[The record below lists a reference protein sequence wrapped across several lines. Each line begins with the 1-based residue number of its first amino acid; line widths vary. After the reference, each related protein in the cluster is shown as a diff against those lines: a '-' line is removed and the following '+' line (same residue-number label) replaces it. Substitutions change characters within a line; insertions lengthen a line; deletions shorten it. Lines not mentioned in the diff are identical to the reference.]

1 MANRAHKL
9 DKLID
14 DYLNEKS
21 SPEEKRL
28 LDEFV
33 TEEQFDLQWDEKEMG
48 NQQEVFTSINHTI
61 LNHTRTK
68 RFHPTRKQQIRWT
81 ISVAAS
87 LVILLGVYSWIKLTL
102 VPLQQYSFST
112 EAQPDSLLLPD
123 GSVIFLSPETEL
135 SYDNRFNTKARNVT
149 LVRGNAF
156 FKVARNPEKP
166 FIISSGEIKTKV
178 LGTSFNI
185 HTALSGYR
193 VTVHTGKVNV
203 STDSESVDLT
213 PLEEV
218 NYSSASGKLSVGKVS
233 PAAISPWYNSDITLA
248 DQSMETILNLIE
260 QKFNLDT
267 IRVGTKQLEVRATVY
282 IARDASLNSIV
293 EQLNYITNLKFEVD
307 GKEIRC
313 AHNTEI

>member
-14 DYLNEKS
+14 NYLNEKS

-28 LDEFV
+28 LDDFV
-33 TEEQFDLQWDEKEMG
+33 SDDQFNLQWEQKEMG
-48 NQQEVFTSINHTI
+48 NQQEVFSSINNAI
-61 LNHTRTK
+61 LNQTRTK
-68 RFHPTRKQQIRWT
+68 SFHAISKQQIRWT

-87 LVILLGVYSWIKLTL
+87 LLLLIGVYSWIKFTPE
-102 VPLQQYSFST
+102 PLQQYSFST
-112 EAQPDSLLLPD
+112 EAQSDSLLLPD

-135 SYDNRFNTKARNVT
+135 SYDNRFNTERRKVT

-166 FIISSGEIKTKV
+166 FIISSGAIKTKV

-185 HTALSGYR
+185 HTAINGYR

-203 STDSESVDLT
+203 SSDSESVDLT

-248 DQSMETILNLIE
+248 DQSLETILNLIE

-267 IRVGTKQLEVRATVY
+267 IRVETKQLEARATVY

-293 EQLNYITNLKFEVD
+293 EQLNYITNLKFEIH

-313 AHNTEI
+313 AHATEI